1 MRAWIIRFA
10 SLYVFDVVVL
20 LLIDVLVPGVRVGFA
35 ALWAAVILTAAT
47 IWLKPL
53 VHRWFRSMAAGGAAR
68 RSKIGEKL
76 VQYLLVLAVAA
87 IIWVL
92 VVVFTGVNVRGF
104 VFGWFVPP
112 LILLIAWA
120 IYDVLDDRIEASAG
134 RLYDRAFRRD
144 ARADAAAPPIPPAP
158 AAGYPGAAPSARS
171 GAARRDDGLTDEQRR
186 MLDDLGRG

>member
-53 VHRWFRSMAAGGAAR
+53 VHRWFRSIAAGSAAK
-68 RSKIGEKL
+68 RSKVGEKL

-92 VVVFTGVNVRGF
+92 VVIFTGVNVRGF

-112 LILLIAWA
+112 VILLIAWA
-120 IYDVLDDRIEASAG
+120 LYDVLDDRLEASAG
-134 RLYDRAFRRD
+134 RLYDRAFHRD
-144 ARADAAAPPIPPAP
+144 KTPDAAAPGIPSAP
-158 AAGYPGAAPSARS
+158 AAGYPGAAPSAARS
-171 GAARRDDGLTDEQRR
+171 DDGLTDEQRR
-186 MLDDLGRG
+186 MFDDLGKN